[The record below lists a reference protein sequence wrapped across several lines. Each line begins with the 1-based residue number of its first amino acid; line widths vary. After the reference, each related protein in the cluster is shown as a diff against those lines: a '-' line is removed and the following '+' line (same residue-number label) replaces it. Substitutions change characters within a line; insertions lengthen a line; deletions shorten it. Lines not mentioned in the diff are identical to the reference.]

1 MLETRSTC
9 MFATAFDLRFNS
21 SKIKCMYFPKNNKDK
36 HDDICFM
43 NTSIDCMECTQL
55 FGAHI
60 SSDITNRNI
69 TSIID
74 KFYVNINSILYVF
87 RNVPCHVKAKLL
99 STYCLDLYGSELWN
113 YSSIAVQS
121 LCSVEEAYRS

>member
-1 MLETRSTC
+1 
-9 MFATAFDLRFNS
+9 
-21 SKIKCMYFPKNNKDK
+21 
-36 HDDICFM
+36 M

-60 SSDITNRNI
+60 SSDITNRNV

-74 KFYVNINSILYVF
+74 KFYANINRILYVF

-99 STYCLDLYGSELWN
+99 SIISYTHIL
-113 YSSIAVQS
+113 V
-121 LCSVEEAYRS
+121 

>member
-1 MLETRSTC
+1 
-9 MFATAFDLRFNS
+9 
-21 SKIKCMYFPKNNKDK
+21 
-36 HDDICFM
+36 
-43 NTSIDCMECTQL
+43 MECTQL

-60 SSDITNRNI
+60 SSDITNRNV

-74 KFYVNINSILYVF
+74 KFYANINRILYVF

-99 STYCLDLYGSELWN
+99 STYCLDLYGSELWS

-121 LCSVEEAYRS
+121 LCSVEAKLIEVEKCDHHALVNVLQNLKTAIL